1 MDRVI
6 EKKKGIRAV
15 FRKKNIP
22 YFLAGVFV
30 IFVLWLLLRDK
41 SSTLKVDANTVT
53 IGDVRLG
60 EFDDY
65 VRVSG
70 QVQPITVVQ
79 VSLLE
84 GGVVEEKLIEEGSM
98 VKKGDVLV
106 RLSNN
111 TLGLQILQSEADL
124 AEQENF
130 LRNTTVTMEQEKLDL
145 EKQRLEYTIDTE
157 RKRRKYEQYRRLDE
171 DGLVAHEE
179 YLQAKEDYELAVKSL
194 ELVIARQKQD
204 SIYRSIQ
211 IGNLEE
217 SLESMRRSIQLVRQR
232 VENLNVKSPIDG
244 QLGSLDVI
252 LGQSIPEGTKIGQ
265 VNDLSDYKIEA
276 RIDEHYIDR
285 VQSGLSATF
294 ERQGANFSTVVEKV
308 YPEVTEG
315 QFKADFY
322 FEGERPDNIR
332 IGQTYYLNLQLG
344 QPTQSAPGSTCSPRT
359 APAPTAA
366 TSASAA
372 RTPSTTKCLKACS
385 PASASSSTSASAA
398 RTPSTT
404 KCLKVCSPASA
415 SSSPTTRTTA
425 RATCSSSR
433 TRNNLI
439 KTH

>member
-157 RKRRKYEQYRRLDE
+157 RKKRKYEQYRRLDE

-344 QPTQSAPGSTCSPRT
+344 QPTQSVYIPRGVFYQSTGGTWIYVLSEDGTRAYRRDIRIGRQNPQYYEVLEGLKPGE
-359 APAPTAA
+359 
-366 TSASAA
+366 
-372 RTPSTTKCLKACS
+372 
-385 PASASSSTSASAA
+385 
-398 RTPSTT
+398 
-404 KCLKVCSPASA
+404 KVIIS
-415 SSSPTTRTTA
+415 
-425 RATCSSSR
+425 
-433 TRNNLI
+433 NYENYGKNDVLI
-439 KTH
+439 LQNKK

>member
-157 RKRRKYEQYRRLDE
+157 RKKRKYEQYRRLDE

-344 QPTQSAPGSTCSPRT
+344 QPTQSVYIPRGVFYQSTGGTWIYVLSEDGTKAYRRDIRIGRQNPQYYEVLEGLKPGE
-359 APAPTAA
+359 
-366 TSASAA
+366 
-372 RTPSTTKCLKACS
+372 
-385 PASASSSTSASAA
+385 
-398 RTPSTT
+398 
-404 KCLKVCSPASA
+404 KVIISNYENYGKSDV
-415 SSSPTTRTTA
+415 
-425 RATCSSSR
+425 
-433 TRNNLI
+433 LI
-439 KTH
+439 LNK

>member
-6 EKKKGIRAV
+6 EKKKGISAV

-41 SSTLKVDANTVT
+41 SSTLKVNSNTIT
-53 IGDVRLG
+53 IGEVLQG

-84 GGVVEEKLIEEGSM
+84 GGMVEEKLIEEGAM

-106 RLSNN
+106 RMSNSQLS
-111 TLGLQILQSEADL
+111 LQILQSEADL

-171 DGLVAHEE
+171 EKLVAHED

-194 ELVIARQKQD
+194 ELVLARQKQD
-204 SIYRSIQ
+204 SIYRSVQ
-211 IGNLEE
+211 MNNLEE
-217 SLESMRRSIQLVRQR
+217 SLNSMRRSIQLVRER

-252 LGQSIPEGTKIGQ
+252 LGQSIPTGTKIGQ

-276 RIDEHYIDR
+276 NIDEHYIDR
-285 VQSGLSATF
+285 VQSGLNATF
-294 ERQGANFSTVVEKV
+294 ERQGVTYNTVVEKV
-308 YPEVTEG
+308 YPEVTDG

-322 FEGERPDNIR
+322 FSGERPDNIR

-344 QPTQSAPGSTCSPRT
+344 QPTKSIYIPRGVFYQSTGGTWIYVLSEDGTKAYRRDIRIGRQNPQYYEVLEGLEPGE
-359 APAPTAA
+359 
-366 TSASAA
+366 
-372 RTPSTTKCLKACS
+372 
-385 PASASSSTSASAA
+385 
-398 RTPSTT
+398 
-404 KCLKVCSPASA
+404 KVIVS
-415 SSSPTTRTTA
+415 
-425 RATCSSSR
+425 
-433 TRNNLI
+433 NYENFGKNDVLI
-439 KTH
+439 LQDKK

>member
-1 MDRVI
+1 M
-6 EKKKGIRAV
+6 
-15 FRKKNIP
+15 
-22 YFLAGVFV
+22 
-30 IFVLWLLLRDK
+30 
-41 SSTLKVDANTVT
+41 
-53 IGDVRLG
+53 
-60 EFDDY
+60 
-65 VRVSG
+65 
-70 QVQPITVVQ
+70 Q

-157 RKRRKYEQYRRLDE
+157 RKKRKYEQYRRLDE
-171 DGLVAHEE
+171 DGLVAREE

-294 ERQGANFSTVVEKV
+294 ERQGSTFGTVVEKV
-308 YPEVTEG
+308 YPEVTDG

-322 FEGERPDNIR
+322 FIHSPRSILPVHGRHLDLRALRGRHQGLPPRHPHRPPESPVLR
-332 IGQTYYLNLQLG
+332 GAGRTQARRESHHLQLRELR
-344 QPTQSAPGSTCSPRT
+344 QERCAH
-359 APAPTAA
+359 
-366 TSASAA
+366 
-372 RTPSTTKCLKACS
+372 
-385 PASASSSTSASAA
+385 
-398 RTPSTT
+398 
-404 KCLKVCSPASA
+404 
-415 SSSPTTRTTA
+415 
-425 RATCSSSR
+425 
-433 TRNNLI
+433 I
-439 KTH
+439 E

>member
-157 RKRRKYEQYRRLDE
+157 RKKRKYEQYRRLDE

-322 FEGERPDNIR
+322 FQGERPDNIR

-344 QPTQSAPGSTCSPRT
+344 QPTQSVYIPRGVFYQSTGGTWIYVLSEDGTRAYRRDIRIGRQNPQYYEVLEGLQPGERVIISNYENYGKSD
-359 APAPTAA
+359 
-366 TSASAA
+366 
-372 RTPSTTKCLKACS
+372 
-385 PASASSSTSASAA
+385 
-398 RTPSTT
+398 
-404 KCLKVCSPASA
+404 V
-415 SSSPTTRTTA
+415 
-425 RATCSSSR
+425 
-433 TRNNLI
+433 LI
-439 KTH
+439 LQNKK

>member
-84 GGVVEEKLIEEGSM
+84 GGVVEEKLIEEGAM

-111 TLGLQILQSEADL
+111 NLSLQILQSEADL

-145 EKQRLEYTIDTE
+145 EKQRVEYTIDTE

-171 DGLVAHEE
+171 EKLVAHEE

-194 ELVIARQKQD
+194 ELVLARQKQD

-217 SLESMRRSIQLVRQR
+217 SLESMRRSIQLVRER

-244 QLGSLDVI
+244 QLGSLNVI
-252 LGQSIPEGTKIGQ
+252 LGQSISEGTKIGQ

-294 ERQGANFSTVVEKV
+294 ERQGANFNTVVEKV

-322 FEGERPDNIR
+322 FQGERPDNIR

-344 QPTQSAPGSTCSPRT
+344 QPTQSVYIPRGVFYQSTGGTWIYVLSEDGTRAYRRDIRIGRQNPQYYEVLEGLQPGERVIISNYENYGKSD
-359 APAPTAA
+359 
-366 TSASAA
+366 
-372 RTPSTTKCLKACS
+372 
-385 PASASSSTSASAA
+385 
-398 RTPSTT
+398 
-404 KCLKVCSPASA
+404 V
-415 SSSPTTRTTA
+415 
-425 RATCSSSR
+425 
-433 TRNNLI
+433 LI
-439 KTH
+439 LNK

>member
-1 MDRVI
+1 M
-6 EKKKGIRAV
+6 
-15 FRKKNIP
+15 
-22 YFLAGVFV
+22 
-30 IFVLWLLLRDK
+30 
-41 SSTLKVDANTVT
+41 DANTVT

-84 GGVVEEKLIEEGSM
+84 GGVVEEKLIEEGAM
-98 VKKGDVLV
+98 VNKGDVLV

-111 TLGLQILQSEADL
+111 NLSLQILQSEADL

-145 EKQRLEYTIDTE
+145 EKQRVEYTIDTE

-171 DGLVAHEE
+171 EKLVAHEE

-194 ELVIARQKQD
+194 ELVLARQKQD

-217 SLESMRRSIQLVRQR
+217 SLESMRRSIQLVRER

-252 LGQSIPEGTKIGQ
+252 LGQSISEGTKIGQ

-294 ERQGANFSTVVEKV
+294 ERQGANFNTVVEKV

-322 FEGERPDNIR
+322 FQGERPDNIR

-344 QPTQSAPGSTCSPRT
+344 QPTQSVYIPRGVFYQSTGGTWIYVLSEDGTRAYRRDIRIGRQNPQYYEVLEGLQPGERVIISNYENYGKSD
-359 APAPTAA
+359 
-366 TSASAA
+366 
-372 RTPSTTKCLKACS
+372 
-385 PASASSSTSASAA
+385 
-398 RTPSTT
+398 
-404 KCLKVCSPASA
+404 V
-415 SSSPTTRTTA
+415 
-425 RATCSSSR
+425 
-433 TRNNLI
+433 LI
-439 KTH
+439 LQNKK

>member
-157 RKRRKYEQYRRLDE
+157 RKKRKYEQYKRLDE

-252 LGQSIPEGTKIGQ
+252 LGQSISEGTKIGQ

-344 QPTQSAPGSTCSPRT
+344 QPTQSVYIPRGVFYQSTGGTWIYVLSEDGTRAYRRDIRIGRQNPQYYEVLEGLQPGERVIISNYENYGKSD
-359 APAPTAA
+359 
-366 TSASAA
+366 
-372 RTPSTTKCLKACS
+372 
-385 PASASSSTSASAA
+385 
-398 RTPSTT
+398 
-404 KCLKVCSPASA
+404 V
-415 SSSPTTRTTA
+415 
-425 RATCSSSR
+425 
-433 TRNNLI
+433 LI
-439 KTH
+439 LQNKK

>member
-157 RKRRKYEQYRRLDE
+157 RKKRKYEQYKRLDE

-344 QPTQSAPGSTCSPRT
+344 QPTQSVYIPRGVFYQSTGGTWIYVLSEDGTRAYRRDIRIGRQNPQYYEVLEGLQPGERVIISNYENYGKSD
-359 APAPTAA
+359 
-366 TSASAA
+366 
-372 RTPSTTKCLKACS
+372 
-385 PASASSSTSASAA
+385 
-398 RTPSTT
+398 
-404 KCLKVCSPASA
+404 V
-415 SSSPTTRTTA
+415 
-425 RATCSSSR
+425 
-433 TRNNLI
+433 LI
-439 KTH
+439 LNK

>member
-1 MDRVI
+1 M
-6 EKKKGIRAV
+6 K
-15 FRKKNIP
+15 RKKASAP
-22 YFLAGVFV
+22 YSAKRTSRTSFLAGVFV

-157 RKRRKYEQYRRLDE
+157 RKKRKYEQYRRLDE
-171 DGLVAHEE
+171 DGLVAREE

-294 ERQGANFSTVVEKV
+294 ERQGSTFGTVVEKV
-308 YPEVTEG
+308 YPEVTDG

-322 FEGERPDNIR
+322 FTGERPDNIR

-344 QPTQSAPGSTCSPRT
+344 QPTQSVYIPRGVFYQSTGGTWIYVLSEDGTKAYRRDIRIGRQNPQYYEVLEGLKPGE
-359 APAPTAA
+359 
-366 TSASAA
+366 
-372 RTPSTTKCLKACS
+372 
-385 PASASSSTSASAA
+385 
-398 RTPSTT
+398 
-404 KCLKVCSPASA
+404 KVIISNYENYGKSDV
-415 SSSPTTRTTA
+415 
-425 RATCSSSR
+425 
-433 TRNNLI
+433 LI
-439 KTH
+439 LNK

>member
-84 GGVVEEKLIEEGSM
+84 GGVVEAKLIEEGSM

-157 RKRRKYEQYRRLDE
+157 RKKRKYEQYRRLDE

-194 ELVIARQKQD
+194 DLVIARQKQD

-344 QPTQSAPGSTCSPRT
+344 QPTQSVYIPRGVFYQSTGGTWIYVLSEDGTRAYRRDIRIGRQNPQYYEVLEGLQPGERVIISNYENYGKSD
-359 APAPTAA
+359 
-366 TSASAA
+366 
-372 RTPSTTKCLKACS
+372 
-385 PASASSSTSASAA
+385 
-398 RTPSTT
+398 
-404 KCLKVCSPASA
+404 V
-415 SSSPTTRTTA
+415 
-425 RATCSSSR
+425 
-433 TRNNLI
+433 LI
-439 KTH
+439 LNK

>member
-157 RKRRKYEQYRRLDE
+157 RKKRKYEQYRRLDE

-344 QPTQSAPGSTCSPRT
+344 QPTQSVYIPRGVFYQSTGGTWIYVLSEDGTKAYRRDIRIGRQNPQYYEVLEGLQPGERVIISNYENYGKSD
-359 APAPTAA
+359 
-366 TSASAA
+366 
-372 RTPSTTKCLKACS
+372 
-385 PASASSSTSASAA
+385 
-398 RTPSTT
+398 
-404 KCLKVCSPASA
+404 V
-415 SSSPTTRTTA
+415 
-425 RATCSSSR
+425 
-433 TRNNLI
+433 LI
-439 KTH
+439 LNK

>member
-84 GGVVEEKLIEEGSM
+84 GGVVEAKLIEEGSM

-157 RKRRKYEQYRRLDE
+157 RKKRKYEQYRRLDE

-344 QPTQSAPGSTCSPRT
+344 QPTQSVYIPRGVFYQSTGGTWIYVLSEDGTRAYRRDIRIGRQNPQYYEVLEGLQPGERVIISNYENYGKSD
-359 APAPTAA
+359 
-366 TSASAA
+366 
-372 RTPSTTKCLKACS
+372 
-385 PASASSSTSASAA
+385 
-398 RTPSTT
+398 
-404 KCLKVCSPASA
+404 V
-415 SSSPTTRTTA
+415 
-425 RATCSSSR
+425 
-433 TRNNLI
+433 LI
-439 KTH
+439 LNK

>member
-22 YFLAGVFV
+22 YFLAGIFV

-157 RKRRKYEQYRRLDE
+157 RKKRKYEQYRRLDE

-344 QPTQSAPGSTCSPRT
+344 QPTQSVYIPRGVFYQSTGGTWIYVLSEDGTRAYRRDIRIGRQNPQYYEVLEGLQPGERVIISNYENYGKSD
-359 APAPTAA
+359 
-366 TSASAA
+366 
-372 RTPSTTKCLKACS
+372 
-385 PASASSSTSASAA
+385 
-398 RTPSTT
+398 
-404 KCLKVCSPASA
+404 V
-415 SSSPTTRTTA
+415 
-425 RATCSSSR
+425 
-433 TRNNLI
+433 LI
-439 KTH
+439 LNK

>member
-157 RKRRKYEQYRRLDE
+157 RKKRKYEQYRRLDE
-171 DGLVAHEE
+171 DGLVAREE

-344 QPTQSAPGSTCSPRT
+344 QPTQSVYIPRGVFYQSTGGTWIYVLSEDGTRAYRRDIRIGRQNPQYYEVLEGLQPGERVIISNYENYGKSD
-359 APAPTAA
+359 
-366 TSASAA
+366 
-372 RTPSTTKCLKACS
+372 
-385 PASASSSTSASAA
+385 
-398 RTPSTT
+398 
-404 KCLKVCSPASA
+404 V
-415 SSSPTTRTTA
+415 
-425 RATCSSSR
+425 
-433 TRNNLI
+433 LI
-439 KTH
+439 LNK

>member
-6 EKKKGIRAV
+6 EKKKGISAV

-41 SSTLKVDANTVT
+41 SSTLKVNSNTIT
-53 IGDVRLG
+53 IGEVLQG

-84 GGVVEEKLIEEGSM
+84 GGMVEEKLIEEGAM

-106 RLSNN
+106 RMSNSQLS
-111 TLGLQILQSEADL
+111 LQILQSEADL

-171 DGLVAHEE
+171 EKLVAHED

-194 ELVIARQKQD
+194 ELVLARQKQD
-204 SIYRSIQ
+204 SIYRSVQ
-211 IGNLEE
+211 MNNLEE
-217 SLESMRRSIQLVRQR
+217 SLNSMRRSIQLVRER

-252 LGQSIPEGTKIGQ
+252 LGQSIPTGTKIGQ
-265 VNDLSDYKIEA
+265 VNDLSDSKREA
-276 RIDEHYIDR
+276 NIDEHYIDR
-285 VQSGLSATF
+285 VQSGLNATF
-294 ERQGANFSTVVEKV
+294 ERQGVTYNTVVEKV
-308 YPEVTEG
+308 YPEVTDG

-322 FEGERPDNIR
+322 FSGERPDNIR

-344 QPTQSAPGSTCSPRT
+344 QPTQSIYIPRGVFYQSTGGTWIYVLSEDGTKAYRRDIRIGRQNPQYYEVLEGLEPGE
-359 APAPTAA
+359 
-366 TSASAA
+366 
-372 RTPSTTKCLKACS
+372 
-385 PASASSSTSASAA
+385 
-398 RTPSTT
+398 
-404 KCLKVCSPASA
+404 KVIVS
-415 SSSPTTRTTA
+415 
-425 RATCSSSR
+425 
-433 TRNNLI
+433 NYENFGKNDVLI
-439 KTH
+439 LQDKK

>member
-6 EKKKGIRAV
+6 EKKKGIR
-15 FRKKNIP
+15 
-22 YFLAGVFV
+22 FLAGVFV

-157 RKRRKYEQYRRLDE
+157 RKKRKYEQYRRLDE
-171 DGLVAHEE
+171 DGLVAREE

-294 ERQGANFSTVVEKV
+294 ERQGSTFGTVVEKV
-308 YPEVTEG
+308 YPEVTDG

-322 FEGERPDNIR
+322 FTGERPDNIR

-344 QPTQSAPGSTCSPRT
+344 QPTQSVYIPRGVFYQSTGGTWIYVLSEDGTKAYRRDIRIGRQNPQYYEVLEGLKPGE
-359 APAPTAA
+359 
-366 TSASAA
+366 
-372 RTPSTTKCLKACS
+372 
-385 PASASSSTSASAA
+385 
-398 RTPSTT
+398 
-404 KCLKVCSPASA
+404 KVIISNYENYGKSDV
-415 SSSPTTRTTA
+415 
-425 RATCSSSR
+425 
-433 TRNNLI
+433 LI
-439 KTH
+439 LNK

>member
-1 MDRVI
+1 MDRII

-22 YFLAGVFV
+22 YFLGGLLL
-30 IFVLWLLLRDK
+30 IFILWLAFRSN
-41 SSTLKVDANTVT
+41 SSTLRVNANTLTV
-53 IGDVRLG
+53 GEVMQG

-79 VSLLE
+79 ISLLE
-84 GGVVEEKLIEEGSM
+84 GGVVEEKLIEEGTM
-98 VKKGDVLV
+98 VHKGDVLV

-111 TLGLQILQSEADL
+111 QLGLQILQSEADL

-130 LRNTTVTMEQEKLDL
+130 LRNTTVTMEQEKLNL

-171 DGLVAHEE
+171 EKLVAHED

-211 IGNLEE
+211 INNLEE
-217 SLESMRRSIQLVRQR
+217 SLNSMRRSIQLVRER
-232 VENLNVKSPIDG
+232 AENLNVKSPIDG

-252 LGQSIPEGTKIGQ
+252 LGQSIATGTKIGQ

-276 RIDEHYIDR
+276 KIDEHYIDR
-285 VQSGLSATF
+285 VQAGLSASF
-294 ERQGANFSTVVEKV
+294 ERQGSEFQTVVSKV
-308 YPEVTEG
+308 YPEVTDG
-315 QFKADFY
+315 QFKADFL

-344 QPTQSAPGSTCSPRT
+344 QPTQSIYIPRGVFYQSTGGTWIYVLSEDGTKAYRRDIRIGRQNPQYYEVLEGLKPGE
-359 APAPTAA
+359 
-366 TSASAA
+366 
-372 RTPSTTKCLKACS
+372 
-385 PASASSSTSASAA
+385 
-398 RTPSTT
+398 
-404 KCLKVCSPASA
+404 KVIVS
-415 SSSPTTRTTA
+415 
-425 RATCSSSR
+425 
-433 TRNNLI
+433 NYENFGKNDVLI
-439 KTH
+439 LQDKK

>member
-157 RKRRKYEQYRRLDE
+157 RKKRKYEQYKRLDE

-344 QPTQSAPGSTCSPRT
+344 QPTQSVYIPRGVFYQSTGGTWIYVLSEDGTRAYRRDIRIGRQNPQYYEVLEGLKPGE
-359 APAPTAA
+359 
-366 TSASAA
+366 
-372 RTPSTTKCLKACS
+372 
-385 PASASSSTSASAA
+385 
-398 RTPSTT
+398 
-404 KCLKVCSPASA
+404 KVIIS
-415 SSSPTTRTTA
+415 
-425 RATCSSSR
+425 
-433 TRNNLI
+433 NYENYGKNDVLI
-439 KTH
+439 LQNKK

>member
-157 RKRRKYEQYRRLDE
+157 RKKRKYEQYRRLDE

-344 QPTQSAPGSTCSPRT
+344 QPTQSVYIPRGVFYQSTGGTWIYVLSEDGTRAYRRDIRIGRQNPQYYEVLEGLQPGERVIISNYENYGKSD
-359 APAPTAA
+359 
-366 TSASAA
+366 
-372 RTPSTTKCLKACS
+372 
-385 PASASSSTSASAA
+385 
-398 RTPSTT
+398 
-404 KCLKVCSPASA
+404 V
-415 SSSPTTRTTA
+415 
-425 RATCSSSR
+425 
-433 TRNNLI
+433 LI
-439 KTH
+439 LNK

>member
-1 MDRVI
+1 
-6 EKKKGIRAV
+6 
-15 FRKKNIP
+15 
-22 YFLAGVFV
+22 
-30 IFVLWLLLRDK
+30 
-41 SSTLKVDANTVT
+41 
-53 IGDVRLG
+53 
-60 EFDDY
+60 
-65 VRVSG
+65 
-70 QVQPITVVQ
+70 
-79 VSLLE
+79 
-84 GGVVEEKLIEEGSM
+84 M

-111 TLGLQILQSEADL
+111 NLSLQILQSEADL

-145 EKQRLEYTIDTE
+145 EKQRVEYTIDTE

-171 DGLVAHEE
+171 EKLVAHEE

-194 ELVIARQKQD
+194 ELVLARQKQD

-217 SLESMRRSIQLVRQR
+217 SLESMRRSIQLVRER

-252 LGQSIPEGTKIGQ
+252 LGQSISEGTKIGQ

-294 ERQGANFSTVVEKV
+294 ERQGANFNTVVEKV

-322 FEGERPDNIR
+322 FQGERPDNIR

-344 QPTQSAPGSTCSPRT
+344 QPTQSVYIPRGVFYQSTGGTWIYVLSEDGTRAYRRDIRIGRQNPQYYEVLEGLQPGERVIISNYENYGKSD
-359 APAPTAA
+359 
-366 TSASAA
+366 
-372 RTPSTTKCLKACS
+372 
-385 PASASSSTSASAA
+385 
-398 RTPSTT
+398 
-404 KCLKVCSPASA
+404 V
-415 SSSPTTRTTA
+415 
-425 RATCSSSR
+425 
-433 TRNNLI
+433 LI
-439 KTH
+439 LQNKK

>member
-1 MDRVI
+1 MDRII

-22 YFLAGVFV
+22 YFLGGLLL
-30 IFVLWLLLRDK
+30 IFILWLAFRSN
-41 SSTLKVDANTVT
+41 SSTLRVNANTLTV
-53 IGDVRLG
+53 GEVMQG

-79 VSLLE
+79 ISLLE
-84 GGVVEEKLIEEGSM
+84 GGVVEEKLIEEGTM
-98 VKKGDVLV
+98 VHKGDVLV

-111 TLGLQILQSEADL
+111 QLGLQILQSEADL

-171 DGLVAHEE
+171 EKLVAHED

-211 IGNLEE
+211 INNLEE
-217 SLESMRRSIQLVRQR
+217 SLNSMRRSIQLVRER
-232 VENLNVKSPIDG
+232 AENLNVKSPIDG

-252 LGQSIPEGTKIGQ
+252 LGQSIATGTKIGQ

-276 RIDEHYIDR
+276 KIDEHYIDR
-285 VQSGLSATF
+285 VQAGLSASF
-294 ERQGANFSTVVEKV
+294 ERQGSEFQTVVSKV
-308 YPEVTEG
+308 YPEVTDG
-315 QFKADFY
+315 QFKADFL

-344 QPTQSAPGSTCSPRT
+344 QPTQSIYIPRGVFYQSTGGTWIYVLSEDGTKAYRRDIRIGRQNPQYYEVLEGLKPGE
-359 APAPTAA
+359 
-366 TSASAA
+366 
-372 RTPSTTKCLKACS
+372 
-385 PASASSSTSASAA
+385 
-398 RTPSTT
+398 
-404 KCLKVCSPASA
+404 KVIVS
-415 SSSPTTRTTA
+415 
-425 RATCSSSR
+425 
-433 TRNNLI
+433 NYENFGKNDVLI
-439 KTH
+439 LQDKK

>member
-157 RKRRKYEQYRRLDE
+157 RKKRKYEQYRRLDE

-294 ERQGANFSTVVEKV
+294 ERQGSTFGTVVEKV
-308 YPEVTEG
+308 YPEVTDG

-322 FEGERPDNIR
+322 FTGERPDNIR

-344 QPTQSAPGSTCSPRT
+344 QPTQSVYIPRGVFYQSTGGTWIYVLSEDGTRAYRRDIRIGRQNPQYYEVLEGLQPGERVIISNYENYGKSD
-359 APAPTAA
+359 
-366 TSASAA
+366 
-372 RTPSTTKCLKACS
+372 
-385 PASASSSTSASAA
+385 
-398 RTPSTT
+398 
-404 KCLKVCSPASA
+404 V
-415 SSSPTTRTTA
+415 
-425 RATCSSSR
+425 
-433 TRNNLI
+433 LI
-439 KTH
+439 LQNKK

>member
-1 MDRVI
+1 M
-6 EKKKGIRAV
+6 
-15 FRKKNIP
+15 
-22 YFLAGVFV
+22 
-30 IFVLWLLLRDK
+30 
-41 SSTLKVDANTVT
+41 DANTVT

-157 RKRRKYEQYRRLDE
+157 RKKRKYEQYRRLDE

-285 VQSGLSATF
+285 VQSGLNATF

-344 QPTQSAPGSTCSPRT
+344 QPTQSVYIPRGVFYQSTGGTWIYVLSEDGTRAYRRDIRIGRQNPQYYEVLEGLQPGERVIISNYENYGKSD
-359 APAPTAA
+359 
-366 TSASAA
+366 
-372 RTPSTTKCLKACS
+372 
-385 PASASSSTSASAA
+385 
-398 RTPSTT
+398 
-404 KCLKVCSPASA
+404 V
-415 SSSPTTRTTA
+415 
-425 RATCSSSR
+425 
-433 TRNNLI
+433 LI
-439 KTH
+439 LNK

>member
-6 EKKKGIRAV
+6 EQKKGIRAV

-41 SSTLKVDANTVT
+41 SSTLKVDANTV
-53 IGDVRLG
+53 
-60 EFDDY
+60 
-65 VRVSG
+65 
-70 QVQPITVVQ
+70 QPITVVQ

-84 GGVVEEKLIEEGSM
+84 GGVVEEKLIEEGAM
-98 VKKGDVLV
+98 VNKGDVLV

-111 TLGLQILQSEADL
+111 NLSLQILQSEADL

-145 EKQRLEYTIDTE
+145 EKQRVEYTIDTE

-171 DGLVAHEE
+171 EKLVAHEE

-194 ELVIARQKQD
+194 ELVLARQKQD

-217 SLESMRRSIQLVRQR
+217 SLESMRRSIQLVRER

-252 LGQSIPEGTKIGQ
+252 LGQSISEGTKIGQ

-294 ERQGANFSTVVEKV
+294 ERQGANFNTVVEKV

-322 FEGERPDNIR
+322 FQGERPDNIR

-344 QPTQSAPGSTCSPRT
+344 QPTQSVYIPRGVFYQSTGGTWIYVLSEDGTRAYRRDIRIGRQNPQYYEVLEGLQPGERVIISNYENYGKSD
-359 APAPTAA
+359 
-366 TSASAA
+366 
-372 RTPSTTKCLKACS
+372 
-385 PASASSSTSASAA
+385 
-398 RTPSTT
+398 
-404 KCLKVCSPASA
+404 V
-415 SSSPTTRTTA
+415 
-425 RATCSSSR
+425 
-433 TRNNLI
+433 LI
-439 KTH
+439 LQNKK

>member
-1 MDRVI
+1 MDIRI
-6 EKKKGIRAV
+6 EKKKGLRAL
-15 FRKKNIP
+15 FTRRGIP
-22 YFLAGVFV
+22 YLAGAAFLLLVA
-30 IFVLWLLLRDK
+30 WLLLRDH
-41 SSTLKVDANTVT
+41 SSTLRIDART
-53 IGDVRLG
+53 ISVGEVVRG
-60 EFDDY
+60 EFNDY
-65 VRVSG
+65 IRVTG
-70 QVQPITVVQ
+70 QVQPITTVQ
-79 VSLLE
+79 LSPLE
-84 GGVVEEKLIEEGSM
+84 AGIVERLVVEEGTT
-98 VKKGDVLV
+98 VRKGDVLV
-106 RLSNN
+106 ELSNTSL
-111 TLGLQILQSEADL
+111 TLEILNSEAEL
-124 AEQENF
+124 AEKQNI
-130 LRNTTVTMEQEKLDL
+130 LRNTLISMEQEKLDL
-145 EKQRLEYTIDTE
+145 RLDRAQLDLDVE
-157 RKRRKYEQYRRLDE
+157 RKRRTWQQNEELYRSSLIAR
-171 DGLVAHEE
+171 EE
-179 YLQAKEDYELAVKSL
+179 WLQSKEDYELAVKSL

-344 QPTQSAPGSTCSPRT
+344 QPTQSVYIPRGVFYQSTGGTWIYVLSEDGTRAYRRDIRIGRQNPQYYEVLEGLQPGERVIISNYENYGKSD
-359 APAPTAA
+359 
-366 TSASAA
+366 
-372 RTPSTTKCLKACS
+372 
-385 PASASSSTSASAA
+385 
-398 RTPSTT
+398 
-404 KCLKVCSPASA
+404 V
-415 SSSPTTRTTA
+415 
-425 RATCSSSR
+425 
-433 TRNNLI
+433 LI
-439 KTH
+439 LNK

>member
-41 SSTLKVDANTVT
+41 SSTLKVDATTVT

-157 RKRRKYEQYRRLDE
+157 RKKRKYEQYRRLDE

-344 QPTQSAPGSTCSPRT
+344 QPTQSVYIPRH
-359 APAPTAA
+359 PRLPPRHPHRPPEPPVLR
-366 TSASAA
+366 SA
-372 RTPSTTKCLKACS
+372 
-385 PASASSSTSASAA
+385 
-398 RTPSTT
+398 
-404 KCLKVCSPASA
+404 
-415 SSSPTTRTTA
+415 
-425 RATCSSSR
+425 
-433 TRNNLI
+433 
-439 KTH
+439 

>member
-157 RKRRKYEQYRRLDE
+157 RKKRKYEQYKRLDE

-344 QPTQSAPGSTCSPRT
+344 QPTQSVYIPRGVFYQSTGGTWIYVLSEDGTQNPQYYEVLEGLQPGERVIISNYENYGKSD
-359 APAPTAA
+359 
-366 TSASAA
+366 
-372 RTPSTTKCLKACS
+372 
-385 PASASSSTSASAA
+385 
-398 RTPSTT
+398 
-404 KCLKVCSPASA
+404 V
-415 SSSPTTRTTA
+415 
-425 RATCSSSR
+425 
-433 TRNNLI
+433 LI
-439 KTH
+439 LQNKK

>member
-157 RKRRKYEQYRRLDE
+157 RKKRKYEQYRRLDE

-252 LGQSIPEGTKIGQ
+252 LGQSISEGTKIGQ

-285 VQSGLSATF
+285 VQSGLNATF

-344 QPTQSAPGSTCSPRT
+344 QPTQSVYIPRGVFYQSTGGTWIYVLSEDGTRAYRRDIRIGRQNPQYYEVLEGLQPGERVIISNYENYGKSD
-359 APAPTAA
+359 
-366 TSASAA
+366 
-372 RTPSTTKCLKACS
+372 
-385 PASASSSTSASAA
+385 
-398 RTPSTT
+398 
-404 KCLKVCSPASA
+404 V
-415 SSSPTTRTTA
+415 
-425 RATCSSSR
+425 
-433 TRNNLI
+433 LI
-439 KTH
+439 LNK